1 MGPESRR
8 PTVEFE
14 RRPGPGRR
22 ARPILG
28 GMAVEGTEALAP
40 EPGEKTRLIGPFR
53 PGPGQPP
60 PYLAGREKEQALFRA
75 WGGAVA
81 QGFPPPS
88 SVILYGP
95 RGNGKTALLLW
106 LQRHLAAIP
115 GADGVRLNP
124 SDLRTPA
131 QLAEQLLPGNWWDG
145 LAPKELSLVGL
156 TWRPDSDLPPPRAK
170 QVLRV
175 RATRRPL
182 VLLLDE
188 AHTLDPEVGHELLN
202 VSQELGAELPFFLV
216 LAGTPDLEDRLSE
229 MEASFW
235 GRAKQIRL
243 NRLES
248 AAAASAIERPLHED
262 GMSIESAA
270 LERIVSES
278 HGYPF
283 FLQLWGQLSWDC
295 AALQGRET
303 ITIHDVEAAAPE
315 FEQTRGDY
323 YRQRFGELAKR
334 RLVPVARAVAEAFAG
349 VSALTHDEVEDTIGG
364 AIGPADEGSG
374 VHEALTVLKH
384 LGFLWQP
391 GPTPAW
397 EPGIPSLMDYL
408 REHSRAS

>member
-1 MGPESRR
+1 M
-8 PTVEFE
+8 
-14 RRPGPGRR
+14 
-22 ARPILG
+22 
-28 GMAVEGTEALAP
+28 
-40 EPGEKTRLIGPFR
+40 TRLIGPFQ
-53 PGPGQPP
+53 PGPGTPP

-81 QGFPPPS
+81 QGIPPPS
-88 SVILYGP
+88 EVILHGP
-95 RGNGKTALLLW
+95 RGNGKTALLAW
-106 LQRHLAAIP
+106 VQQHLVAAP
-115 GADGVRLNP
+115 GVDVVEMTPAELE
-124 SDLRTPA
+124 TPA
-131 QLAEQLLPGNWWDG
+131 QLAEQLLPAAGLG
-145 LAPKELSLVGL
+145 ELAPKEISLVGL
-156 TWRPDSDLPPPRAK
+156 TWRPGEDRPPLTARQRLALRAS
-170 QVLRV
+170 
-175 RATRRPL
+175 RRPL

-188 AHTLDPEVGHELLN
+188 AHSLDPVVGRALLHA
-202 VSQELGAELPFFLV
+202 SQQVRRRHPFFLV

-235 GRAKQIRL
+235 SRAKRIRL
-243 NRLES
+243 NRLEPG
-248 AAAASAIERPLHED
+248 AAAAAIERPLRDE
-262 GMSIESAA
+262 GMSIQSAA
-270 LERIVSES
+270 LEHILSES
-278 HGYPF
+278 YGYPF

-408 REHSRAS
+408 REHAPAR

>member
-1 MGPESRR
+1 
-8 PTVEFE
+8 
-14 RRPGPGRR
+14 
-22 ARPILG
+22 
-28 GMAVEGTEALAP
+28 MAVEGAEAMAP
-40 EPGEKTRLIGPFR
+40 EQVEETRLIGPFQ
-53 PGPGQPP
+53 PGPGKLP
-60 PYLAGREKEQALFRA
+60 PYLAGRESEQALFRA

-81 QGFPPPS
+81 QGVPPPS
-88 SVILYGP
+88 PVILYGP

-106 LQRHLAAIP
+106 LQRHLAATP
-115 GADGVRLNP
+115 GVDGVRLNP

-145 LAPKELSLVGL
+145 LAPKELSLVGF
-156 TWRPDSDLPPPRAK
+156 TWRPDNDLPPPRAK
-170 QVLRV
+170 QVI
-175 RATRRPL
+175 RARASRRPL

-188 AHTLDPEVGHELLN
+188 AHTLAPEVGNELLN

-262 GMSIESAA
+262 GRSIESAA
-270 LERIVSES
+270 LERIVCES

-295 AALQGRET
+295 AAPEGRRT

-323 YRQRFGELAKR
+323 YRKRCRELEKR
-334 RLVPVARAVAEAFAG
+334 ELLGAARALAEAFAG
-349 VSALTHDEVEDTIGG
+349 TPSLPSHEVRETLRDAL
-364 AIGPADEGSG
+364 GPAGEDA
-374 VHEALTVLKH
+374 EAATTTMQH
-384 LGFLWQP
+384 LGLLWQA
-391 GPTPAW
+391 GPTMTW

-408 REHSRAS
+408 REQVPAP

>member
-1 MGPESRR
+1 
-8 PTVEFE
+8 
-14 RRPGPGRR
+14 
-22 ARPILG
+22 
-28 GMAVEGTEALAP
+28 MAVEGAEASAP
-40 EPGEKTRLIGPFR
+40 ERGDETRLIGPFR

-60 PYLAGREKEQALFRA
+60 PYLAGREKEQALLRA

-81 QGFPPPS
+81 QGNPPPS
-88 SVILYGP
+88 AVILYGP
-95 RGNGKTALLLW
+95 RGNGKTALLVW

-115 GADGVRLNP
+115 GMDVVRLVP
-124 SDLRTPA
+124 SRIRTPA
-131 QLAEQLLPGNWWDG
+131 LFAGALLPDAW
-145 LAPKELSLVGL
+145 LAKFAPKELSVVGL
-156 TWRPDSDLPPPRAK
+156 TWRPGQDRPPPTAADSI
-170 QVLRV
+170 RV
-175 RATRRPL
+175 RAAKRPL

-188 AHTLDPEVGHELLN
+188 AHTLAPEVGNELLN

-262 GMSIESAA
+262 GRSIESAA
-270 LERIVSES
+270 LERIVCES

-295 AALQGRET
+295 AAPEGRRT

-323 YRQRFGELAKR
+323 YRQRYGELAKR
-334 RLVPVARAVAEAFAG
+334 RLVPVARAVAEAFSR
-349 VSALTHDEVEDTIGG
+349 VPALTHDEVEDTIGG
-364 AIGPADEGSG
+364 AIGPTGEGAAAY
-374 VHEALTVLKH
+374 EALTVLKH

>member
-1 MGPESRR
+1 
-8 PTVEFE
+8 
-14 RRPGPGRR
+14 
-22 ARPILG
+22 
-28 GMAVEGTEALAP
+28 MAVEGAEAPAP
-40 EPGEKTRLIGPFR
+40 DRGDETRLIGPFR

-81 QGFPPPS
+81 QGNPPPS

-106 LQRHLAAIP
+106 LQRHLAASP
-115 GADGVRLNP
+115 GMDVVRLVP
-124 SDLRTPA
+124 SRIRTPA
-131 QLAEQLLPGNWWDG
+131 LFAGALLPDAW
-145 LAPKELSLVGL
+145 LAKFAPKELSVVGL
-156 TWRPDSDLPPPRAK
+156 TWRPGQDRPPPTAADSI
-170 QVLRV
+170 RV
-175 RATRRPL
+175 RAAKRPL

-188 AHTLDPEVGHELLN
+188 AHTLAPEVGNELLN

-243 NRLES
+243 NRLEP
-248 AAAASAIERPLHED
+248 AAAAAAIERPLQQD

-270 LERIVSES
+270 LERVLSES

-283 FLQLWGQLSWDC
+283 FLQLWGQLSWES
-295 AALQGRET
+295 AAPQGRRT

-323 YRQRFGELAKR
+323 YRQRYGELAKR
-334 RLVPVARAVAEAFAG
+334 RLVPVARAVAEAFSR

-364 AIGPADEGSG
+364 AIGPTDEGAA
-374 VHEALTVLKH
+374 VYEALTVLKH

>member
-1 MGPESRR
+1 
-8 PTVEFE
+8 
-14 RRPGPGRR
+14 
-22 ARPILG
+22 
-28 GMAVEGTEALAP
+28 MAVEGAEAPAP
-40 EPGEKTRLIGPFR
+40 ERGDETRLIGPFR

-60 PYLAGREKEQALFRA
+60 PYLAGREKEQALLRA

-81 QGFPPPS
+81 QGNPPPS

-95 RGNGKTALLLW
+95 RGNGKTALLVW

-115 GADGVRLNP
+115 GMDVVRLVP
-124 SDLRTPA
+124 SRIRTPA
-131 QLAEQLLPGNWWDG
+131 LFAGALLSDAWLAKF
-145 LAPKELSLVGL
+145 APKELSVVGL
-156 TWRPDSDLPPPRAK
+156 TWRPGQDRPPPTAADSI
-170 QVLRV
+170 RV
-175 RATRRPL
+175 RAAKRPL

-188 AHTLDPEVGHELLN
+188 AHTLAPEVGNELLN

-270 LERIVSES
+270 LERIVCES

-283 FLQLWGQLSWDC
+283 FLQLWGQLSWES
-295 AALQGRET
+295 AAPQGRRT
-303 ITIHDVEAAAPE
+303 ITTHDVEAAAPE

-323 YRQRFGELAKR
+323 YRQRYGELAKR
-334 RLVPVARAVAEAFAG
+334 RLVPVARAVAEAFSG

-364 AIGPADEGSG
+364 AIGPTGEGAAAY
-374 VHEALTVLKH
+374 EALTVLKH

>member
-1 MGPESRR
+1 M
-8 PTVEFE
+8 
-14 RRPGPGRR
+14 
-22 ARPILG
+22 
-28 GMAVEGTEALAP
+28 AP
-40 EPGEKTRLIGPFR
+40 EWAEETRLIGPFR
-53 PGPGQPP
+53 PGPGQLP

-81 QGFPPPS
+81 QGVPPPS

-106 LQRHLAAIP
+106 LQRHLAATP
-115 GADGVRLNP
+115 GVDGVRLNP

-145 LAPKELSLVGL
+145 LAPTELSLVGL
-156 TWRPDSDLPPPRAK
+156 TWRPDRDLPPPRAK

-243 NRLES
+243 NRLEP
-248 AAAASAIERPLHED
+248 AAAAAAIERPLQEE

-270 LERIVSES
+270 LERILSES
-278 HGYPF
+278 YGYPF

-295 AALQGRET
+295 AAPEGRRT

-315 FEQTRGDY
+315 FEETRGHY
-323 YRQRFGELAKR
+323 YRQRCRELEKR
-334 RLVPVARAVAEAFAG
+334 ELLGAARALADAFAG
-349 VSALTHDEVEDTIGG
+349 ASSLPSHEVRKTIRDALGSAGE
-364 AIGPADEGSG
+364 
-374 VHEALTVLKH
+374 EAEAATTTMQH
-384 LGFLWQP
+384 LGLVWQA
-391 GPTPAW
+391 GPTMIW

-408 REHSRAS
+408 REQVPAR